1 MCSGCVVCV
10 LVYVLVCKS
19 VIVSVRMQ
27 WLV

>member
-1 MCSGCVVCV
+1 MRSGCVVCV
-10 LVYVLVCKS
+10 LVYKLVCKS